1 MEEDCSMK
9 NIGEEDWFSN
19 FVVGCG
25 FSNYIFQID
34 LYSDRVII
42 AFLIK
47 GIFVIDFLVENLES
61 LSLDLAFPFEK

>member
-1 MEEDCSMK
+1 MK

-47 GIFVIDFLVENLES
+47 GIFVIDFLVENLEYFEFRFS
-61 LSLDLAFPFEK
+61 LPL

>member
-1 MEEDCSMK
+1 M
-9 NIGEEDWFSN
+9 
-19 FVVGCG
+19 GCG